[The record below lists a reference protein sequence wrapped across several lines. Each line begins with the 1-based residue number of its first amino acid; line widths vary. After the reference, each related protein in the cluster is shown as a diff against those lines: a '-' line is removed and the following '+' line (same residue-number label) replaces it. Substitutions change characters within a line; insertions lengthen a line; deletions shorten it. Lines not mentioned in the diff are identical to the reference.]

1 LAIYNI
7 TTPRKKKENLSRMVV
22 RWYVPHASSFQ
33 TFLSMLVIYKN
44 NKDILECFFTTKHRF
59 LRKRD
64 VWGLKH
70 KKKRVGC
77 TSRHCHITVN
87 DDTGG
92 LSRSG
97 ALLRVLELL
106 NSGSQWCFR
115 VGVSLTQLL
124 VFICFY
130 CRYMYSWWAV

>member
-1 LAIYNI
+1 
-7 TTPRKKKENLSRMVV
+7 MFGD
-22 RWYVPHASSFQ
+22 SS
-33 TFLSMLVIYKN
+33 T
-44 NKDILECFFTTKHRF
+44 
-59 LRKRD
+59 
-64 VWGLKH
+64 

-106 NSGSQWCFR
+106 NSGSQWCFKSWCITDTT
-115 VGVSLTQLL
+115 VGVYMFLL
-124 VFICFY
+124 
-130 CRYMYSWWAV
+130 